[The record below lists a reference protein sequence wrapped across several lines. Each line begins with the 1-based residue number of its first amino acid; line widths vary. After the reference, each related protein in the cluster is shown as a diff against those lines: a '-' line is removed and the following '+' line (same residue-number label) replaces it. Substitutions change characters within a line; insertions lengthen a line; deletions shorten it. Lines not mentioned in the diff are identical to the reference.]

1 MPSKRTE
8 SAACALRA
16 QRNKSTWAAR
26 QLNCEIIGIETIR
39 QLRPGFVRPI
49 NFAMIRSMTPSA
61 SARSDRG
68 LVVFGEFFRD
78 LVFYDLPRLP
88 KLGEEVKT
96 ASIARFPGGGLATT
110 AIVAAS
116 LGTPTRVI
124 TRVGRDALT
133 SPEWQMLVHSG
144 ISTKG
149 CEFHPHLPTAITV
162 SASFGGDRMMIT
174 HDTVNVKLE
183 RLLKRSDVQKQLRSA
198 RHIHLACALRPP
210 HLWTAAIRKLRKQ
223 GLTVS
228 ADMGWNPDVLESRRL
243 PSLLKELEFVFPNE
257 PEARAMTG
265 EKTVE
270 AAAMKLACWVPVPVI
285 KLGQDGSL
293 TVRDGK
299 IVRRK
304 SIRVRSVDATGAGDA
319 FDGGFLHG
327 YLEGWPLEECLSA
340 GNICGALATTGAGG
354 SCAIPTQKSLK
365 QLMKKLR

>member
-1 MPSKRTE
+1 
-8 SAACALRA
+8 
-16 QRNKSTWAAR
+16 
-26 QLNCEIIGIETIR
+26 
-39 QLRPGFVRPI
+39 
-49 NFAMIRSMTPSA
+49 MTPSA
-61 SARSDRG
+61 SARSERG
-68 LVVFGEFFRD
+68 LAVFGEFFRD

-88 KLGEEVKT
+88 RMGEEVKT
-96 ASIARFPGGGLATT
+96 ASVAHFPGGGLATT
-110 AIVAAS
+110 ALVAAS
-116 LGTPTRVI
+116 LGTPTKVI

-133 SPEWQMLVHSG
+133 SPEWQMLVRSG
-144 ISTKG
+144 ISTKA
-149 CEFHPHLPTAITV
+149 CEFDPNLPTAITV

-174 HDTVNVKLE
+174 HDTVNVNLEKL
-183 RLLKRSDVQKQLRSA
+183 LRSSAVQRQLRTA

-210 HLWTAAIRKLRKQ
+210 HKWTAAIHKLRKQ

-270 AAAMKLACWVPVPVI
+270 AAAIKLARWVRVPVI

-293 TVRDGK
+293 AVRDGK
-299 IVRRK
+299 ILRMK

-319 FDGGFLHG
+319 FNGGFLHG
-327 YLEGWPLEECLSA
+327 TLAGWPLEECLKA

-354 SCAIPTQKSLK
+354 SCAMPARKLLK
-365 QLMKKLR
+365 ELMKKLR